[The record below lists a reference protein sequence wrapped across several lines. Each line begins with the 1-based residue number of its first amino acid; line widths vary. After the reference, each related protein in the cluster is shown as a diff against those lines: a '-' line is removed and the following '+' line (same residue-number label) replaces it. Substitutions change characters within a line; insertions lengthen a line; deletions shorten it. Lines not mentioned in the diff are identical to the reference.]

1 MQATYW
7 DYLKLDRLLSL
18 QDGLEGNGDVALAD
32 EMHFIVVHQV
42 YELWFKLI
50 LRSLRDARDA
60 LAAPRVS
67 EESIPAVVH
76 AIRRVNSI
84 LRLGVQHWD
93 VVETLAPQDFL
104 AFRDKLAPASGFQ
117 SFQMRE
123 LEILMGMVEADR
135 IQYGKVAPLEHLL
148 DPKHASTEAGRL
160 VAERITA
167 ARAETSLLAALND
180 WLYRTPIQG
189 STPSDPDDARVVA
202 RWVDEYLECHDG
214 HLSEGFEQLA
224 AALGPTADVQARFAN
239 VKAAARAFLEG
250 EGIAPEERARAVRV
264 RAAALFIES
273 YRSVPLL
280 AWPRLLIDLV
290 VEMEGSVVLWRHRHA
305 RMVERVIGRRVGTG
319 GSGGVEYL
327 DKTGSYRI
335 FRDLWAVR
343 TVLLPR
349 ERLPK
354 LQNPERYGFSAD

>member
-7 DYLKLDRLLSL
+7 DYLKLDGLLSL
-18 QDGLEGNGDVALAD
+18 QDGLEGTGDVALTD
-32 EMHFIVVHQV
+32 ELHFIVVHQV

-60 LAAPRVS
+60 LAAPRVA
-67 EESIPAVVH
+67 EESIPSVVH
-76 AIRRVNSI
+76 HIRRVTAI

-104 AFRDKLAPASGFQ
+104 AFRDKLSPASGFQ

-123 LEILMGMVEADR
+123 FEILMGMDEADR

-148 DPKHASTEAGRL
+148 DPKHAATPGGRL
-160 VAERITA
+160 VHERITA
-167 ARAETSLLAALND
+167 ARAEGSLLGALNE

-189 STPSDPDDARVVA
+189 STPNDPADARTVA
-202 RWVDEYLECHDG
+202 RWVDEYLERHEG
-214 HLSEGFEQLA
+214 HLSEGFDKLA
-224 AALGPTADVQARFAN
+224 AAMGPNVDVTARFQD
-239 VKAAARAFLEG
+239 VKTAARAFLAG
-250 EGIAPEERARAVRV
+250 EGVAPEERPRVIRV

-273 YRSVPLL
+273 YRSLPLL
-280 AWPRLLIDLV
+280 AWPRLLIDLI

-319 GSGGVEYL
+319 GSGGVDYL
-327 DKTGSYRI
+327 DKTASYRI

-354 LQNPERYGFSAD
+354 LANPGLYGFSAD